1 MIQYLQNRLALSED
15 GAKNLI
21 KGILWTSLQNIALM
35 LPAVFV
41 YIFLTDYLSPDGG
54 QEHSSYSFYM
64 LLALGLMLIIYLV
77 SFKQYAN
84 VYTNVY
90 QESAKRRIT
99 LAEKMRKL
107 PLAYYSE
114 HNLSDLTSTVMEDN
128 THLEQIFSHSVP
140 QIFAALI
147 SVSLILFGLFSFNW
161 QLSLALF
168 WVFPL
173 ALGIVFFSRRKMKQ
187 LHIGTYQD
195 KRAVSDYIQEGLE
208 EIQEIKAYNGEEIY
222 QKEIDKRL
230 NRYEKSLIKGELLV
244 GSLLNGSYAVL
255 RLGLPSVLLL
265 GMYLLSQG
273 TINTFTFLIFLMIAS
288 SIYIPIIEVF
298 NNIAVLAFLDVR
310 IDRMR
315 EINELPTQRGEG
327 QLKVQNYDI
336 SFEKVGFAYEE
347 GKQVLN
353 DVSFTARQG
362 EVTALVGASGCGKST
377 VAKLAVRFWDIQ
389 KGRILLG
396 GNDIATIDPEHLLE
410 HYAIVF
416 QDVILFNASVMD
428 NIRIGRKDASDEE
441 IKEVAKQAQ
450 CLDFIERLPNGFDTI
465 LGENGETLSGGERQR
480 ISIARALLK
489 DAPIVILDEATASID
504 VSSETK
510 VQQAISEL
518 TKEKTVLIIAH
529 RMRTIA
535 QANKIVVLGEGKVL
549 EAGSPDELLKL
560 DGYFAQMNRSSH

>member
-1 MIQYLQNRLALSED
+1 MIQYLQNRLALSEE
-15 GAKNLI
+15 GARNLI

-35 LPAVFV
+35 LPAVYV
-41 YIFLTDYLSPDGG
+41 YFFLTDYLSIEGEG
-54 QEHSSYSFYM
+54 VYSSYGFYM
-64 LLALGLMLIIYLV
+64 LLALGLMLIIYLI
-77 SFKQYAN
+77 SFKQYAS

-107 PLAYYSE
+107 PLAYYGE
-114 HNLSDLTSTVMEDN
+114 HNLSDLTATVMEDN
-128 THLEQIFSHSVP
+128 NYLEQTFSHSIP
-140 QIFAALI
+140 QIFAAFI
-147 SVSLILFGLFSFNW
+147 SISLVLLGLFSFNW

-173 ALGIVFFSRRKMKQ
+173 ALAILFLSRQKMKQ
-187 LHIGTYQD
+187 LHIDTYQD
-195 KRAVSDYIQEGLE
+195 KRAVSEYIQEGLE
-208 EIQEIKAYNGEEIY
+208 EIQEIKSYNGEEAYKIAFD
-222 QKEIDKRL
+222 ERL
-230 NRYEKSLIKGELLV
+230 NRYEEGLVKGEMLV
-244 GSLLNGSYAVL
+244 GSLLSGSYSVL

-265 GMYLLSQG
+265 GAYMLSEG
-273 TINTFTFLIFLMIAS
+273 TITSFTFLIFLMIAS
-288 SIYIPIIEVF
+288 SIYMPIIEIF

-315 EINELPTQRGEG
+315 EIQELPMQKGEG
-327 QLKVQNYDI
+327 YLQTDCYDI
-336 SFEKVGFAYEE
+336 AFEGVSFAYEA

-353 DVSFTARQG
+353 DVSFTAKQG

-377 VAKLAVRFWDIQ
+377 VAKLAVRFWDTQ
-389 KGRILLG
+389 EGRILLG
-396 GNDIATIDPEHLLE
+396 GNDVATIDPEHLLE
-410 HYAIVF
+410 HYSIVF
-416 QDVILFNASVMD
+416 QDVVLFNASVMD

-441 IKEVAKQAQ
+441 VKEVARQAQ

-518 TKEKTVLIIAH
+518 TKDKTVLIIAH

-549 EAGSPDELLKL
+549 EEGSPKELLEL
-560 DGYFAQMNRSSH
+560 NGHFANMNK

>member
-1 MIQYLQNRLALSED
+1 MIQYLQNRLALSEE

-21 KGILWTSLQNIALM
+21 KGILWTSLQNISLM
-35 LPAVFV
+35 LPAIYV
-41 YIFLTDYLSPDGG
+41 YFFLKDYLSAENAGV
-54 QEHSSYSFYM
+54 HSGYNFYI
-64 LLALGLMLIIYLV
+64 LLALGLMLIIYLI
-77 SFKQYAN
+77 SFKQYAS

-114 HNLSDLTSTVMEDN
+114 HNLSDLTATVMEDN
-128 THLEQIFSHSVP
+128 NHLEQTFSHSIP
-140 QIFAALI
+140 QIFASII
-147 SVSLILFGLFSFNW
+147 SVSLILLGLFTFNW

-173 ALGIVFFSRRKMKQ
+173 ALAILILSRQKMKQ
-187 LHIGTYQD
+187 LHQEAYLD
-195 KRAVSDYIQEGLE
+195 KRAVSEYIQEGLE
-208 EIQEIKAYNGEEIY
+208 EIQEIKSYNGEEAY
-222 QKEIDKRL
+222 GQKFDECLKH
-230 NRYEKSLIKGELLV
+230 YEKGLIKGEMIG
-244 GSLLNGSYAVL
+244 GSLLNGSYVVL

-265 GMYLLSQG
+265 GTYMLSEG
-273 TINTFTFLIFLMIAS
+273 TISSFTFLIFLMIAS
-288 SIYIPIIEVF
+288 SIYVPIIEIF

-315 EINELPTQRGEG
+315 EIQQLPTQKGTGRLETEHY
-327 QLKVQNYDI
+327 NI
-336 SFEKVGFAYEE
+336 TFENVGFAYEE

-353 DVSFTARQG
+353 DVSFTAKQG

-377 VAKLAVRFWDIQ
+377 VAKLAVRFWDAQ
-389 KGRILLG
+389 AGRILLG
-396 GNDIATIDPEHLLE
+396 GKDIADIDPEHLLE
-410 HYAIVF
+410 HYSIVF
-416 QDVILFNASVMD
+416 QDVVLFNASVMD
-428 NIRIGRKDASDEE
+428 NIRIGRKDATDEE
-441 IKEVAKQAQ
+441 VREVAKQAQ
-450 CLDFIERLPNGFDTI
+450 CLEFVERLPNGFDTI

-489 DAPIVILDEATASID
+489 NAPIVILDEATASID

-518 TKEKTVLIIAH
+518 TKDKTVLIIAH

-535 QANKIVVLGEGKVL
+535 QANKIVVLGKGEVL
-549 EAGSPDELLKL
+549 ESGSPKDLLER
-560 DGYFAQMNRSSH
+560 DGHFAQMNHI